1 MLKIICQSSPPLQGI
16 LPTIDIDFCESQ
28 GPEGP
33 LFKLPDEWGHEKCES
48 GLGVC
53 VDSCGRGTVES

>member
-1 MLKIICQSSPPLQGI
+1 MGGHDL
-16 LPTIDIDFCESQ
+16 CESQ

-33 LFKLPDEWGHEKCES
+33 LFKLPDEWGHGKRES

-53 VDSCGRGTVES
+53 VDSCGRGIVES